1 MPRTGKEKWKVHNM
15 RLVGPGNV
23 RILADC
29 AQKSP
34 QTLLWSRQLV
44 QNGSNNLSLSPS
56 LPSMHDD
63 NDV

>member
-1 MPRTGKEKWKVHNM
+1 MPQTSKEKWKVHNM
-15 RLVGPGNV
+15 RLGGPGNV

-44 QNGSNNLSLSPS
+44 QNGSNNLSLS
-56 LPSMHDD
+56 LPLPPFYAR
-63 NDV
+63 